1 MISFKVSV
9 SPVLIWRWGLTTNL
23 RPPSTFQPPTY
34 KCTHTHTHTHTRARA
49 RAHTHTHTQA
59 HDGKSEAELGVH
71 LWSAGPSRFE
81 PSRCCAPSLVIVLV
95 EDDKVNSC
103 KAIARALFRRRRIMT
118 SNFRTYCYYRYR
130 GMPLA
135 LLRLLPKKR
144 FLDHRRARSRGTFMR
159 APSTKLSYESRRG
172 IEYIK
177 WMRKRTQTISFK

>member
-34 KCTHTHTHTHTRARA
+34 KCTHTHTRARA
-49 RAHTHTHTQA
+49 RAHTHTQA